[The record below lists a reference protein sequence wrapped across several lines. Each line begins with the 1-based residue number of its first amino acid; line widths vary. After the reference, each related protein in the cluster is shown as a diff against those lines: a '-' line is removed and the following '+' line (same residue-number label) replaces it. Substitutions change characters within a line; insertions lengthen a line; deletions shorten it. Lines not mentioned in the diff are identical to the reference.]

1 MSTTTDGPRRALASL
16 ALPLGAAG
24 ALGLAA
30 VLGGVARELA
40 IALSPATP
48 VDGFVVL
55 AVTALGAL
63 LASWFGLHLLL
74 GALCALGAATGRRW
88 RAGERLLAEHG
99 PAIVRRGVALAL
111 GTSLGL
117 GGLAA
122 ATASTP
128 VPDLGWVPTTG
139 LERELE
145 VPEPAELEQTGL
157 DLESSAEIGDEE
169 PEAEEADDEAHEPED
184 PDAEEDARPTEPRG
198 TEEGAEAARER
209 DTSSSQDLRTLTV
222 SSGDSLWSLT
232 ASVLELDE
240 VEHVAAAWPL
250 LYEANRDLVGAD
262 PDLIHPGQELVVPVA
277 LEELS

>member
-1 MSTTTDGPRRALASL
+1 MSTTTDGPRRVLASL

-139 LERELE
+139 VEKQLEA
-145 VPEPAELEQTGL
+145 PEPAELEQTGL

-198 TEEGAEAARER
+198 TEEGAEAAPER
-209 DTSSSQDLRTLTV
+209 DTSSSHEPRTLVV
-222 SSGDSLWSLT
+222 SPGDSLWSLT
-232 ASVLELDE
+232 AGVLELDE